1 LRDKE
6 EAANPEIHYENIDEA
21 NLYGIEL
28 EFRKRLDFVELL
40 RNFSVGANI
49 TLVKSVVTEDST
61 RLASARM
68 VDPDWPETRAMF
80 GQSPYV
86 INSYL
91 NYHHFERGWDVN
103 LGFNVAG
110 EKLILVNKAA
120 TPDVYEQP
128 FPVLDFNISK
138 QFKNGINIKF
148 SAENLIN
155 PQFEQT
161 FDFGS
166 STGYFRKYQIG
177 RSFSLGLTYMIN

>member
-1 LRDKE
+1 
-6 EAANPEIHYENIDEA
+6 
-21 NLYGIEL
+21 
-28 EFRKRLDFVELL
+28 V
-40 RNFSVGANI
+40 
-49 TLVKSVVTEDST
+49 EDST
-61 RLASARM
+61 RLASARK
-68 VDPDWPETRAMF
+68 VDPNWPETRAMF

-128 FPVLDFNISK
+128 FPVFDFNISK
-138 QFKNGINIKF
+138 QFKNGINIKIA
-148 SAENLIN
+148 AENLLN
-155 PQFEQT
+155 PSFEQT

-166 STGYFRKYQIG
+166 STGYFRKYKIG
-177 RSFSLGLTYMIN
+177 RSFSLGLTYLIN